1 MLVLACA
8 KLGPSPKGTVPSR
21 PSKVTSNDIKRAVQ
35 EAHAACSESKATPQ
49 CRIMWDR
56 VSDLTYA
63 FARQKEREYEQKRE
77 HALKIWIDQE
87 EELENR
93 LYDL

>member
-8 KLGPSPKGTVPSR
+8 KPSPKGTVPLR
-21 PSKVTSNDIKRAVQ
+21 KTVTPNDIKRAVQ
-35 EAHAACSESKATPQ
+35 QANNVCYESQETPQ

-56 VSDLTYA
+56 VSDLTHA
-63 FARQKEREYEQKRE
+63 FARQKEQEYEKKRE
-77 HALKIWIDQE
+77 EELKFWIEKD

>member
-1 MLVLACA
+1 MIVLACA
-8 KLGPSPKGTVPSR
+8 KLGPSPKGTVPPR
-21 PSKVTSNDIKRAVQ
+21 SKVTPNDIKRAVQ
-35 EAHAACSESKATPQ
+35 DAHAACLESKATPQ

-56 VSDLTYA
+56 VSDLTHA
-63 FARQKEREYEQKRE
+63 FARQKDLEAE
-77 HALKIWIDQE
+77 HAIKFWIEKD

>member
-1 MLVLACA
+1 
-8 KLGPSPKGTVPSR
+8 
-21 PSKVTSNDIKRAVQ
+21 VTPNDIKRAVQ
-35 EAHAACSESKATPQ
+35 DAHAACATSKATPQ

-63 FARQKEREYEQKRE
+63 FARQKEREAEQKRE
-77 HALKIWIDQE
+77 NALKFWIEKE

>member
-1 MLVLACA
+1 MLILACA
-8 KLGPSPKGTVPSR
+8 NPSPKGTVPPR
-21 PSKVTSNDIKRAVQ
+21 KTVTPNDIKRAVQ
-35 EAHAACSESKATPQ
+35 DAHAACATSKATPQ

-63 FARQKEREYEQKRE
+63 FARQKEREAEQKRE
-77 HALKIWIDQE
+77 NALKFWIEKE